1 MFVGFT
7 VVWCQFSLYF
17 SNPMLTYW
25 DQCLDQ
31 VSIQGAYWEK
41 EAESISKL
49 MVQNKEFLKSLRDT
63 LTIYASLTNNRDA
76 PH

>member
-1 MFVGFT
+1 
-7 VVWCQFSLYF
+7 
-17 SNPMLTYW
+17 MLTYW

-31 VSIQGAYWEK
+31 VSAQGAYWEK

-49 MVQNKEFLKSLRDT
+49 MVQDKELLKSLRDT
-63 LTIYASLTNNRDA
+63 LTIYAALTNNRDA